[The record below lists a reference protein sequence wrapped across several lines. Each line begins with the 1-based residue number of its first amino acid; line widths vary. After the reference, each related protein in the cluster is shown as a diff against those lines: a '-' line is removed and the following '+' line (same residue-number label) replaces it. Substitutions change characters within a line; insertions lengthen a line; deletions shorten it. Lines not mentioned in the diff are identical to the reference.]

1 MNIKVYEKLPKEAV
15 MIRTE
20 VFIKEQ
26 GFNNEF
32 DEIDGNAKHIVI
44 YELNNPVATCRVF
57 YSENRQC
64 YVIGRIAVLKEFRGN
79 GTGRNLLNVAEKE
92 IIKNGGDAAELL
104 AQVRVSRF
112 YEKNGYHSMAEYHND
127 EGCMHVVMRKELIST
142 SL

>member
-26 GFNNEF
+26 GFNNE
-32 DEIDGNAKHIVI
+32 
-44 YELNNPVATCRVF
+44 
-57 YSENRQC
+57 
-64 YVIGRIAVLKEFRGN
+64 
-79 GTGRNLLNVAEKE
+79 KE

-104 AQVRVSRF
+104 AQVRASRF

-127 EGCMHVVMRKELIST
+127 EGCMHVVMRKELVST